1 MQKVADGMRAKLATA
16 QLMVSKIEQQLID
29 MADEAPPPLC
39 MATAQQELRPF
50 IQAEIAEL
58 RLTLDANYEPRHPAL
73 DWSADEATQEEEPR
87 MHVAKKNKKAPP
99 KVQSLA
105 KSKAV
110 AAPRAGAKRARPP
123 PMAGDLGP
131 LAAPVVK
138 QEQGAGGAQNVLRWP
153 TDKAELEQIREL
165 LAKVGYKN
173 AELTKL
179 SNQTYNKI
187 RGGRFNKEALMDII
201 TTRADKNAPASNST
215 RHLIPRLLD
224 VIAKFCTDLEEH
236 HLQ

>member
-1 MQKVADGMRAKLATA
+1 
-16 QLMVSKIEQQLID
+16 
-29 MADEAPPPLC
+29 MAA
-39 MATAQQELRPF
+39 AQQELRPF

-58 RLTLDANYEPRHPAL
+58 RLTLDASYEPRHPTL
-73 DWSADEATQEEEPR
+73 DWSADEDMPDEVQPAHQ
-87 MHVAKKNKKAPP
+87 AKKTKKAAP
-99 KVQSLA
+99 KVQSMV
-105 KSKAV
+105 KSKG
-110 AAPRAGAKRARPP
+110 AAPPRAGAKRARPP
-123 PMAGDLGP
+123 PTAGDLGP

-153 TDKAELEQIREL
+153 TDKAELDQIRKL
-165 LAKVGYKN
+165 LAQVGYKN

-187 RGGRFNKEALMDII
+187 RGGRFNKEALLDII
-201 TTRADKNAPASNST
+201 TTRADKNAPASNGT
-215 RHLIPRLLD
+215 RHLIPRLLE